1 MQRIHK
7 LIRSMAAFAD
17 DAGATAIE
25 YALIGT
31 LIAAITIGS
40 LTALGNSA
48 VGLFGTIGD
57 AMVQSGGAQGA
68 GPGGGVSAG
77 GGFGASGI
85 VSAGSGIGVTA
96 F

>member
-1 MQRIHK
+1 MGRIKK
-7 LIRSMAAFAD
+7 LVRAMAD
-17 DAGATAIE
+17 EGGATAIE

-31 LIAAITIGS
+31 LIAVVSIGS
-40 LTALGNSA
+40 ITALGNSA

-68 GPGGGVSAG
+68 GPGNGASAG

-85 VSAGSGIGVTA
+85 VSPGSGIGVTA